1 MGCDIHFRVEY
12 YGPIET
18 VVRNDE
24 GQIAVAPEG
33 DFAWQP
39 AERYSENKWHT
50 EFVAKYKA
58 GEYPDMTQEEYEAE
72 IRYSPPMD
80 IAYGDRFYT
89 GRNYALFCKLSQ
101 VRGDDLEAICGPDHE
116 HYNTLPEDVS
126 PEVENELSLDDL
138 DLHSHGWLT
147 LTDLLAAD
155 WSDLTALTAPHGWDG
170 FAEFKQTL
178 TLMEAVAIEKCGGD
192 TDCVRA
198 IWAYDN

>member
-24 GQIAVAPEG
+24 GQITVAPEG

-39 AERYSENKWHT
+39 AERYSENEWLVRLREQVKR
-50 EFVAKYKA
+50 
-58 GEYPDMTQEEYEAE
+58 GEMSQEQYDEWSKDEDLLA
-72 IRYSPPMD
+72 
-80 IAYGDRFYT
+80 IARDDRFYT
-89 GRNYALFCKLSQ
+89 GRNYPLFGFLSD
-101 VRGDDLEAICGPDHE
+101 VRTTWDAPICGPDSDR
-116 HYNTLPEDVS
+116 YCTLPDDVS
-126 PEVENELSLDDL
+126 PEVEAELSLDDV
-138 DLHSHGWLT
+138 DLHSHGWASLT
-147 LTDLLAAD
+147 ELLAAD
-155 WSDLTALTAPHGWDG
+155 WQELTDVGKEHGWDP
-170 FAEFKQTL
+170 AADFKETL